1 MMWQV
6 LGRAKAHTP
15 VGPFVTQ
22 LDGRAETRTA
32 NCVPAACGCAPASTT
47 PLLSAAL
54 HWAA

>member
-1 MMWQV
+1 MWQV